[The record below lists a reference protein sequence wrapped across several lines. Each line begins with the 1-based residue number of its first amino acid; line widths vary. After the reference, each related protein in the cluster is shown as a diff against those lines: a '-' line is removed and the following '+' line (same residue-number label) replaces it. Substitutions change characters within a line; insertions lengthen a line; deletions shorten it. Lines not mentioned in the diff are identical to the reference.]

1 MALEKSYSKDFESDE
16 LFDYEIIKP
25 KKTLKIQ
32 YTYAK
37 RYCEEAEK
45 FAKNLTQLTQ
55 EEFMRLREP
64 QKQVVIKN
72 IGNMTRLHSKRA
84 MDYIAKHGEL
94 VRDEFFSAV
103 DYDDIAEQWNEQF
116 ENLLENKS
124 RVKNCALHLV
134 FSIDENCNE
143 KNLKALELSVYQT
156 LTNTLGY
163 DYPFIMKLHT
173 HQNNPHA
180 HVIINK
186 TNKITNKQLRFNSKN
201 SCKEFYHTLRETF
214 KDYLFANS
222 KGELQYSNTP
232 NIYKAI
238 KDIETE
244 LDTLETQARNN
255 KSFRHE
261 NYFYKVLGSATS
273 QIESLKKRENALSDH
288 LDGLKSLLEK
298 THWEKEKFTP
308 PTNEKEFNQQLK
320 EIKWLNKET
329 PTPKNTYK
337 KIQKLA
343 VCKSPLIKDYLY
355 TTKKLFAT
363 QKKIIDLE
371 KDYKDLR
378 ALKEEF
384 SKDLEADLSHSKKRF
399 ELYTKLKSM
408 SKVFTSKNI
417 VKNLEKIALDFKSDR
432 HSISQR
438 AFEFFRYM
446 NYQNLSLTDKSNMFL
461 VAKFFKNSALLVNI
475 ARFEMKKIDDNI
487 RNSSPQDNLLDKQV
501 WLNLLKHLKRLE
513 EENYCFAKKRK
524 EFLETRAMELSKDL
538 KFLTQAN
545 ENDLPIYERGQKD
558 KIIKRCEKSLN
569 FLQKELQCFK
579 TLSKSASIALENLQ
593 NNHQITAVTQDTQEN
608 TNALKNTTQNFNKT
622 TNTTNE
628 PTSPNNNY
636 EMDF

>member
-1 MALEKSYSKDFESDE
+1 MALEKSYSKNFESDE

-37 RYCEEAEK
+37 RYYKEVEK

-94 VRDEFFSAV
+94 VRDEFFNEV
-103 DYDDIAEQWNEQF
+103 NYNNIAEQWNEQF
-116 ENLLENKS
+116 EKLLENKS

-173 HQNNPHA
+173 HQNNPHV

-186 TNKITNKQLRFNSKN
+186 TNRITNKQLRFNSKD

-238 KDIETE
+238 KDIEIE
-244 LDTLETQARNN
+244 LDTLEKQARNN

-288 LDGLKSLLEK
+288 LDSLKSLLEK

-308 PTNEKEFNQQLK
+308 PTNEKELNQQLK
-320 EIKWLNKET
+320 EIKWLNKESL
-329 PTPKNTYK
+329 TPKNTYK
-337 KIQKLA
+337 KTQKLA

-363 QKKIIDLE
+363 QKKIIGLE
-371 KDYKDLR
+371 KDYKDLKV
-378 ALKEEF
+378 LKEEF
-384 SKDLEADLSHSKKRF
+384 SKDLEVDLSHSKKRF
-399 ELYTKLKSM
+399 ELYTRLKSM
-408 SKVFTSKNI
+408 SKVFISKSI
-417 VKNLEKIALDFKSDR
+417 AKNLEKIALDFKSDR

-446 NYQNLSLTDKSNMFL
+446 NYQNLILADKGNMFL
-461 VAKFFKNSALLVNI
+461 VAKFFKDSALLVNI
-475 ARFEMKKIDDNI
+475 ARFEMKKIDDSVK
-487 RNSSPQDNLLDKQV
+487 NSNPQDNLLGKQA
-501 WLNLLKHLKRLE
+501 WLNLLEHLKRLE

-524 EFLETRAMELSKDL
+524 EFLETRAMDLSKDL

-545 ENDLPIYERGQKD
+545 ENDLPIYERGQRD

-579 TLSKSASIALENLQ
+579 TLLKSASIALENLQ

-608 TNALKNTTQNFNKT
+608 TNALKNTTKDFNKT
-622 TNTTNE
+622 TNE
-628 PTSPNNNY
+628 PINPSNNY
-636 EMDF
+636 GMDF

>member
-1 MALEKSYSKDFESDE
+1 MALEKSYSKDLESDE
-16 LFDYEIIKP
+16 LFDYEVIKP
-25 KKTLKIQ
+25 QKTLKIQ

-37 RYCEEAEK
+37 RYYKEVEK

-84 MDYIAKHGEL
+84 MDYTAKHGDL
-94 VRDEFFSAV
+94 VRDEFFSRV
-103 DYDDIAEQWNEQF
+103 NYNDIAEQWNEQF
-116 ENLLENKS
+116 EKLLEKKS

-134 FSIDENCNE
+134 FSIDENCNK
-143 KNLKALELSVYQT
+143 KNLKVLELSVYQT

-173 HQNNPHA
+173 HQNNPHV

-186 TNKITNKQLRFNSKN
+186 TNKITNKQLRFHSKD

-232 NIYKAI
+232 NIYRAI
-238 KDIETE
+238 KNIETE
-244 LDTLETQARNN
+244 LDALEKQARNN

-288 LDGLKSLLEK
+288 LDSLKNLLEK

-308 PTNEKEFNQQLK
+308 PTNEKELNRQLK
-320 EIKWLNKET
+320 EMKWLNKET
-329 PTPKNTYK
+329 PTSKNTYK

-343 VCKSPLIKDYLY
+343 VYKSPLIKDYLY
-355 TTKKLFAT
+355 TIKKLFAT

-384 SKDLEADLSHSKKRF
+384 SKDLETDLSHSKKRF

-408 SKVFTSKNI
+408 SKVFISKSI

-461 VAKFFKNSALLVNI
+461 VAKFFKDSALLVGI
-475 ARFEMKKIDDNI
+475 ARLEIKKIDDNV
-487 RNSSPQDNLLDKQV
+487 RNSSPQDNLLDKQN
-501 WLNLLKHLKRLE
+501 WLNLLEHLKRLE

-579 TLSKSASIALENLQ
+579 TLSKSTSIALENLQ

-608 TNALKNTTQNFNKT
+608 TNALKKIPLKDFNKT
-622 TNTTNE
+622 TNE
-628 PTSPNNNY
+628 PTNSNNNY

>member
-37 RYCEEAEK
+37 RYYKEVEK

-72 IGNMTRLHSKRA
+72 IGNMTCLHSKRA

-94 VRDEFFSAV
+94 VRDEFFNEV
-103 DYDDIAEQWNEQF
+103 NYNDIAEQWNEQF
-116 ENLLENKS
+116 EKLLENKS

-143 KNLKALELSVYQT
+143 KNLKVLELSVYQT

-173 HQNNPHA
+173 HQNNA

-186 TNKITNKQLRFNSKN
+186 TNKITNKQLRFHSKD

-232 NIYKAI
+232 NIYRAI
-238 KDIETE
+238 KNIETE
-244 LDTLETQARNN
+244 LDALEKQARNN

-288 LDGLKSLLEK
+288 LDNLKSLLEK

-320 EIKWLNKET
+320 EIKWLNKESL
-329 PTPKNTYK
+329 TPKNTYK

-343 VCKSPLIKDYLY
+343 VYKSPLIKDYLY

-371 KDYKDLR
+371 KDYKDLKV
-378 ALKEEF
+378 LKEEF

-408 SKVFTSKNI
+408 SRVFISKSI

-475 ARFEMKKIDDNI
+475 ARFEMKKIDDSVK
-487 RNSSPQDNLLDKQV
+487 NSNPQDNLLDKQV
-501 WLNLLKHLKRLE
+501 WLNLLEHLKRLE

-545 ENDLPIYERGQKD
+545 ENDLPIYGRGQKD

-593 NNHQITAVTQDTQEN
+593 NNHQITAVTQDTPEN

-622 TNTTNE
+622 TNE
-628 PTSPNNNY
+628 PTNPNNNY

>member
-32 YTYAK
+32 YTYTK
-37 RYCEEAEK
+37 RYYKEVEK
-45 FAKNLTQLTQ
+45 FAKNLTQLAQ

-94 VRDEFFSAV
+94 VRDEFFNEV
-103 DYDDIAEQWNEQF
+103 NYNDIAEQWNEQF
-116 ENLLENKS
+116 EKLLENKS

-163 DYPFIMKLHT
+163 DYPFIIKLHA
-173 HQNNPHA
+173 HQNNPHV

-186 TNKITNKQLRFNSKN
+186 TNKITNKQLRFHSKD

-232 NIYKAI
+232 NIYRAI
-238 KDIETE
+238 KNIETE
-244 LDTLETQARNN
+244 LDELEKQARNN

-288 LDGLKSLLEK
+288 LGSLKNLLEK

-308 PTNEKEFNQQLK
+308 PTNEKELNQQLK
-320 EIKWLNKET
+320 EIKWLNKESL
-329 PTPKNTYK
+329 TPKNTYK
-337 KIQKLA
+337 KTQKLA

-371 KDYKDLR
+371 KDYKDLKV
-378 ALKEEF
+378 LKEEF
-384 SKDLEADLSHSKKRF
+384 SKDLESDLSHSKKRF

-408 SKVFTSKNI
+408 GKVFTSKSI

-461 VAKFFKNSALLVNI
+461 VAKFFKDSALLVNI
-475 ARFEMKKIDDNI
+475 ARFEMKKIDDSVK
-487 RNSSPQDNLLDKQV
+487 NSNPQDNLLDKQV
-501 WLNLLKHLKRLE
+501 WLNLLEHLKRLE

-593 NNHQITAVTQDTQEN
+593 NNHQITAVTQDMQEN
-608 TNALKNTTQNFNKT
+608 TNALKNT
-622 TNTTNE
+622 NE
-628 PTSPNNNY
+628 PTNPNNNY

>member
-1 MALEKSYSKDFESDE
+1 MALEKSYSKNFESDE

-32 YTYAK
+32 YTYVK
-37 RYCEEAEK
+37 CYYKEVEK

-94 VRDEFFSAV
+94 VRDEFFNEV
-103 DYDDIAEQWNEQF
+103 NYNDIAEQWNEQF
-116 ENLLENKS
+116 EKLLENKS

-173 HQNNPHA
+173 HQNNPHV

-186 TNKITNKQLRFNSKN
+186 TNRITNKQLRFNSKD

-238 KDIETE
+238 KNIETE
-244 LDTLETQARNN
+244 LDTLEKQARNN

-288 LDGLKSLLEK
+288 LDSLKSLLEK

-320 EIKWLNKET
+320 EIKWLNKESL
-329 PTPKNTYK
+329 TPKNTYK

-371 KDYKDLR
+371 KDYKDLKV
-378 ALKEEF
+378 LKEEF
-384 SKDLEADLSHSKKRF
+384 SKDLESDLSHSKKRF

-408 SKVFTSKNI
+408 SKVFISKSI

-461 VAKFFKNSALLVNI
+461 VAKFFKDSASLVNI
-475 ARFEMKKIDDNI
+475 ARFEMKKIDDSVK
-487 RNSSPQDNLLDKQV
+487 NSNPQDNLLDKQA
-501 WLNLLKHLKRLE
+501 WLNLLEHLKRLE

-545 ENDLPIYERGQKD
+545 ENDLPIYERGQRD

-579 TLSKSASIALENLQ
+579 TLLKSASIALENLQ

-608 TNALKNTTQNFNKT
+608 TNALKNTTQDFNKT
-622 TNTTNE
+622 TNE
-628 PTSPNNNY
+628 PTNPNNNY

>member
-1 MALEKSYSKDFESDE
+1 MALEKSYSKNFESDE

-37 RYCEEAEK
+37 RYYEEAEK
-45 FAKNLTQLTQ
+45 FAKNSPQLTQ
-55 EEFMRLREP
+55 ENFMRLREP

-116 ENLLENKS
+116 ENLLEKNS
-124 RVKNCALHLV
+124 RIKNCALHLV

-143 KNLKALELSVYQT
+143 KILKALELSVYQT
-156 LTNTLGY
+156 LTNTIGY
-163 DYPFIMKLHT
+163 DYPFIIKLHA

-186 TNKITNKQLRFNSKN
+186 TNKITNKQLRFHSKD

-232 NIYKAI
+232 NIYRAI
-238 KDIETE
+238 KNIETE
-244 LDTLETQARNN
+244 LDALEKQARNN

-261 NYFYKVLGSATS
+261 NYFYKVLGSTTS
-273 QIESLKKRENALSDH
+273 QIESLKKRENALFDH
-288 LDGLKSLLEK
+288 LDSLKNLLEK
-298 THWEKEKFTP
+298 THWEKENFTP
-308 PTNEKEFNQQLK
+308 PTNEKELNRQLK
-320 EIKWLNKET
+320 EMKWLNKET
-329 PTPKNTYK
+329 PTSKNTYK

-371 KDYKDLR
+371 KDYKDLKV
-378 ALKEEF
+378 LKEEF

-399 ELYTKLKSM
+399 ELYTRLKSM
-408 SKVFTSKNI
+408 SKVFISKSI

-446 NYQNLSLTDKSNMFL
+446 NYQNLSLADKSNIFL
-461 VAKFFKNSALLVNI
+461 VAKFFKDSALLVGI
-475 ARFEMKKIDDNI
+475 ARLEIKKIDDNV
-487 RNSSPQDNLLDKQV
+487 RNSSPQDNLLDKQN
-501 WLNLLKHLKRLE
+501 WLNLLEHLKRLE

-558 KIIKRCEKSLN
+558 KIIERCEKSLN

-579 TLSKSASIALENLQ
+579 TLSKSTSIALENLQ

-608 TNALKNTTQNFNKT
+608 TNALKKIPLKDFNK
-622 TNTTNE
+622 TTNE

>member
-16 LFDYEIIKP
+16 LFDYEVIKP

-37 RYCEEAEK
+37 RYYEEAEK

-55 EEFMRLREP
+55 EEFMRLRDP
-64 QKQVVIKN
+64 QKQVIIKN

-94 VRDEFFSAV
+94 VRDEFFNEV
-103 DYDDIAEQWNEQF
+103 NYNDIAEQWNEQF
-116 ENLLENKS
+116 EKLLENRS

-134 FSIDENCNE
+134 FSIDENCNG

-173 HQNNPHA
+173 HQNNPHV

-186 TNKITNKQLRFNSKN
+186 TNRITNKQLRFNSKD

-232 NIYKAI
+232 NIYKVI

-244 LDTLETQARNN
+244 LDTLEKQARNN

-288 LDGLKSLLEK
+288 LDSLKSLLEK

-308 PTNEKEFNQQLK
+308 PINEKELNQQLK
-320 EIKWLNKET
+320 EIKWLNKESL
-329 PTPKNTYK
+329 TPKNTYK
-337 KIQKLA
+337 KTQKLVA
-343 VCKSPLIKDYLY
+343 CKSPLIKDYLY

-371 KDYKDLR
+371 KDYKDLKV
-378 ALKEEF
+378 LKEEF

-461 VAKFFKNSALLVNI
+461 VAKFFKDSALLVNM
-475 ARFEMKKIDDNI
+475 ARFEMKKIDDSVK
-487 RNSSPQDNLLDKQV
+487 NSSPQGNLLDKQN
-501 WLNLLKHLKRLE
+501 WLNLLEHLRRLE
-513 EENYCFAKKRK
+513 EENYCFAKRRK

-545 ENDLPIYERGQKD
+545 ENDLPIYERGQRD

-579 TLSKSASIALENLQ
+579 TLLKSASITLESLQ

-608 TNALKNTTQNFNKT
+608 TNALKIPLKDFNKT
-622 TNTTNE
+622 TNE
-628 PTSPNNNY
+628 PISPNNNY

>member
-1 MALEKSYSKDFESDE
+1 MALEKSYRKDFESDE

-25 KKTLKIQ
+25 KKTLKIR

-37 RYCEEAEK
+37 RYYKEVEK

-84 MDYIAKHGEL
+84 MDYIAKHGDL
-94 VRDEFFSAV
+94 VRDEFFNEV
-103 DYDDIAEQWNEQF
+103 NYNDIAEQWNEQF
-116 ENLLENKS
+116 EKLLENKS

-143 KNLKALELSVYQT
+143 KILKALELSVHQT

-163 DYPFIMKLHT
+163 DYPFIMKLHA

-186 TNKITNKQLRFNSKN
+186 TNKITNKQLRFHSKD

-244 LDTLETQARNN
+244 LDTLEKQARNN

-288 LDGLKSLLEK
+288 LDNLKNLLEK

-308 PTNEKEFNQQLK
+308 PTNEKELNQQLK
-320 EIKWLNKET
+320 EVKWLNKESL
-329 PTPKNTYK
+329 TPKNTYK

-363 QKKIIDLE
+363 QKKIIALE
-371 KDYKDLR
+371 KDYKDLKV
-378 ALKEEF
+378 LKEEF
-384 SKDLEADLSHSKKRF
+384 SKNLEADLSHSKKRF
-399 ELYTKLKSM
+399 ELYTRLKSM
-408 SKVFTSKNI
+408 SRVFISKSI

-475 ARFEMKKIDDNI
+475 ARLEIKKIDDNVK
-487 RNSSPQDNLLDKQV
+487 NSNPQDNLLDKQV
-501 WLNLLKHLKRLE
+501 WLNLLEHLKRLE

-545 ENDLPIYERGQKD
+545 ENDLPIYERGQRD

-579 TLSKSASIALENLQ
+579 TLLKSASIALENLQ

-608 TNALKNTTQNFNKT
+608 TNALKNTTQDFNKT
-622 TNTTNE
+622 TNE
-628 PTSPNNNY
+628 PTNPNNNY

>member
-25 KKTLKIQ
+25 KKTLKIR

-37 RYCEEAEK
+37 RYYKEVEK

-55 EEFMRLREP
+55 EKFMRLREP

-72 IGNMTRLHSKRA
+72 IGNMTRLYSKRA
-84 MDYIAKHGEL
+84 MDYIAKHGDL
-94 VRDEFFSAV
+94 VRDEFFNEIN
-103 DYDDIAEQWNEQF
+103 YNDIAEQWNEQF
-116 ENLLENKS
+116 EKLLENKS

-143 KNLKALELSVYQT
+143 KNLKVLELSVYQT

-173 HQNNPHA
+173 HQNNPHV

-186 TNKITNKQLRFNSKN
+186 TNKITNKQLRFHSKD

-232 NIYKAI
+232 NIYRAI
-238 KDIETE
+238 KNIETE
-244 LDTLETQARNN
+244 LDALEKQARNN

-288 LDGLKSLLEK
+288 LDSLKNLLEK

-308 PTNEKEFNQQLK
+308 PTNEKELNQQLK
-320 EIKWLNKET
+320 EIKWLNKESL
-329 PTPKNTYK
+329 TPKNTYK
-337 KIQKLA
+337 KTQKLA

-371 KDYKDLR
+371 KDYKDLKI
-378 ALKEEF
+378 LKEEF
-384 SKDLEADLSHSKKRF
+384 SKDLETDLSHSKKRF

-408 SKVFTSKNI
+408 SKVFISKSI

-432 HSISQR
+432 HSISQK

-446 NYQNLSLTDKSNMFL
+446 NYQNLSLTDKGNMFL

-501 WLNLLKHLKRLE
+501 WLNLLEHLKRLE

-622 TNTTNE
+622 TNE
-628 PTSPNNNY
+628 PINPNNNY

>member
-37 RYCEEAEK
+37 RYYKEVEK

-55 EEFMRLREP
+55 EEFMHLREP
-64 QKQVVIKN
+64 RKQVVIKN
-72 IGNMTRLHSKRA
+72 IGNMTCLHSKRA

-94 VRDEFFSAV
+94 VRDEFFNEV
-103 DYDDIAEQWNEQF
+103 NYNDIAEQWNEQF
-116 ENLLENKS
+116 EKLLENKS

-156 LTNTLGY
+156 LTNTIGY
-163 DYPFIMKLHT
+163 DYPFIMKLHA

-186 TNKITNKQLRFNSKN
+186 TNKITNKQLRFHSKD

-232 NIYKAI
+232 NIYRAI
-238 KDIETE
+238 KNIETE
-244 LDTLETQARNN
+244 LDALEKQARNN

-288 LDGLKSLLEK
+288 LDNLKSLLEK

-308 PTNEKEFNQQLK
+308 PTNEKELNQQLK
-320 EIKWLNKET
+320 EIKWLNKESL
-329 PTPKNTYK
+329 TPKNTYK

-384 SKDLEADLSHSKKRF
+384 SKDLETDLSHSKKRF

-408 SKVFTSKNI
+408 SKLFISKSI

-461 VAKFFKNSALLVNI
+461 VAKFFKDSALLVSI
-475 ARFEMKKIDDNI
+475 ARLEIKKIDDNVK
-487 RNSSPQDNLLDKQV
+487 NSSPQDNLLDKQN
-501 WLNLLKHLKRLE
+501 WLNLLEHLRRLE
-513 EENYCFAKKRK
+513 EENYCFANKRK

-593 NNHQITAVTQDTQEN
+593 NNHQITAIAQTTQESTN
-608 TNALKNTTQNFNKT
+608 TLKKIPLKDFNKT
-622 TNTTNE
+622 TNE
-628 PTSPNNNY
+628 PISPNNNY

>member
-37 RYCEEAEK
+37 RYYKEVEK

-94 VRDEFFSAV
+94 VRDEFFNEV
-103 DYDDIAEQWNEQF
+103 NYNDIAEQWNEQF
-116 ENLLENKS
+116 EKLLENKS

-163 DYPFIMKLHT
+163 DYPFTMKLHT
-173 HQNNPHA
+173 HQNNPHV

-186 TNKITNKQLRFNSKN
+186 TNRITNKQLRFNSKD

-222 KGELQYSNTP
+222 KGELKYSNTP

-244 LDTLETQARNN
+244 LDTLEKQARNN

-288 LDGLKSLLEK
+288 LDSLKSLLEK

-308 PTNEKEFNQQLK
+308 PINKKELNQQLK
-320 EIKWLNKET
+320 EIKWLNKESL
-329 PTPKNTYK
+329 TPKNTYK
-337 KIQKLA
+337 KTQKLA

-363 QKKIIDLE
+363 QKKIIALE
-371 KDYKDLR
+371 KDYKDLKV
-378 ALKEEF
+378 LKEEF
-384 SKDLEADLSHSKKRF
+384 SKDLEANLSHSKKRF
-399 ELYTKLKSM
+399 ELYTRLKSM
-408 SKVFTSKNI
+408 SKVFISKSI

-432 HSISQR
+432 HNILQR

-446 NYQNLSLTDKSNMFL
+446 NYQNLSLTDKGNMFL
-461 VAKFFKNSALLVNI
+461 VAKFFKDSALLVNI
-475 ARFEMKKIDDNI
+475 ARFEMKKIDDSVK
-487 RNSSPQDNLLDKQV
+487 NSNPQGNLLDKQA
-501 WLNLLKHLKRLE
+501 WLNLLEHLKRLE
-513 EENYCFAKKRK
+513 EKNYCFAKKRK

-545 ENDLPIYERGQKD
+545 ENDLPIYERGQRD

-593 NNHQITAVTQDTQEN
+593 NNHQITAVTQTAQEN
-608 TNALKNTTQNFNKT
+608 TNVLKNTTQDFNKT
-622 TNTTNE
+622 TNE
-628 PTSPNNNY
+628 PTNPNNNY
-636 EMDF
+636 GMDF

>member
-37 RYCEEAEK
+37 RYYKEVEK

-55 EEFMRLREP
+55 EESIHLREP

-94 VRDEFFSAV
+94 VRDEFFNEV
-103 DYDDIAEQWNEQF
+103 NYNDIAEQWNEQF
-116 ENLLENKS
+116 EKLLENKS

-143 KNLKALELSVYQT
+143 KNLKVLELSVYQT
-156 LTNTLGY
+156 LTNTIGY
-163 DYPFIMKLHT
+163 DYPFIIKLHA

-186 TNKITNKQLRFNSKN
+186 TNKITNKQLRFHSKD

-232 NIYKAI
+232 NIHKAI
-238 KDIETE
+238 KSIETK
-244 LDTLETQARNN
+244 LDTLETQAKNN

-261 NYFYKVLGSATS
+261 NYFYKVLGSAIS

-288 LDGLKSLLEK
+288 LDSLKNLLEK

-308 PTNEKEFNQQLK
+308 PTNEKELNRQLK
-320 EIKWLNKET
+320 EMKWLNKET
-329 PTPKNTYK
+329 PTPKNTCEK
-337 KIQKLA
+337 TQKLV

-378 ALKEEF
+378 AFKEEF

-487 RNSSPQDNLLDKQV
+487 KNSNPQDNLLDKQV
-501 WLNLLKHLKRLE
+501 WLNLLEYLKRLE
-513 EENYCFAKKRK
+513 EENYYFAKKRK

-579 TLSKSASIALENLQ
+579 TLSKSASITLENLQ
-593 NNHQITAVTQDTQEN
+593 NNHQITAIAQDAQESTN
-608 TNALKNTTQNFNKT
+608 TLKKIPLKDFNKT
-622 TNTTNE
+622 TNE
-628 PTSPNNNY
+628 PISPNNNY

>member
-1 MALEKSYSKDFESDE
+1 MALEKSYKNFESDE

-37 RYCEEAEK
+37 RYYKEVEK

-84 MDYIAKHGEL
+84 MDYIAKYGEL
-94 VRDEFFSAV
+94 VRDEFFNEV
-103 DYDDIAEQWNEQF
+103 NYNDIAEQWNEQF
-116 ENLLENKS
+116 EKLLENKS

-163 DYPFIMKLHT
+163 DYPFIMKLHV

-186 TNKITNKQLRFNSKN
+186 TNRITNKQLRFNSKD

-244 LDTLETQARNN
+244 LDTLEKQARNN
-255 KSFRHE
+255 KSFKHE

-288 LDGLKSLLEK
+288 LDSLKSLLEK
-298 THWEKEKFTP
+298 THWEKEIFTP
-308 PTNEKEFNQQLK
+308 PIDEKELNQQLK
-320 EIKWLNKET
+320 EIKWLNKESL
-329 PTPKNTYK
+329 TPKNTYK
-337 KIQKLA
+337 KTQKLA

-371 KDYKDLR
+371 KNYKDLKV
-378 ALKEEF
+378 LKEEF
-384 SKDLEADLSHSKKRF
+384 SKDLEVDLSHSKKRF
-399 ELYTKLKSM
+399 ELYTRLKSM
-408 SKVFTSKNI
+408 SKVFISKSI
-417 VKNLEKIALDFKSDR
+417 VKNLEKIALDFTSDR

-446 NYQNLSLTDKSNMFL
+446 NYQNLSLTDKGNMFL
-461 VAKFFKNSALLVNI
+461 VAKFFKDSALLVNI
-475 ARFEMKKIDDNI
+475 ARFEMKKIDDSVK
-487 RNSSPQDNLLDKQV
+487 NSNPQGNLLDKQA
-501 WLNLLKHLKRLE
+501 WLNLLEHLKRLE

-545 ENDLPIYERGQKD
+545 ENDLPIYERGQRD

-593 NNHQITAVTQDTQEN
+593 SNHQITAVTQTAQEN
-608 TNALKNTTQNFNKT
+608 TNALKNTTKDFNKT
-622 TNTTNE
+622 TNESIN
-628 PTSPNNNY
+628 PSNNY

>member
-37 RYCEEAEK
+37 RYYKEVEK

-94 VRDEFFSAV
+94 VRDEFFNEV
-103 DYDDIAEQWNEQF
+103 NYNDIAEQWNKQF

-124 RVKNCALHLV
+124 RIKNCTLHLV

-143 KNLKALELSVYQT
+143 KNLKVLELSVYQT
-156 LTNTLGY
+156 LTNTPGY
-163 DYPFIMKLHT
+163 DYPFMIKLHA
-173 HQNNPHA
+173 HQNNPHV

-186 TNKITNKQLRFNSKN
+186 TNRITNKQLRFNSKD

-232 NIYKAI
+232 NIYKVI

-244 LDTLETQARNN
+244 LDALEKQARNN

-288 LDGLKSLLEK
+288 LDSLKSLLEK

-308 PTNEKEFNQQLK
+308 PINEKELNQQLK
-320 EIKWLNKET
+320 EIKWLNKESL
-329 PTPKNTYK
+329 TPKNTYK

-343 VCKSPLIKDYLY
+343 VYKSPLIKDYLY

-371 KDYKDLR
+371 KDYKDLKV
-378 ALKEEF
+378 LKEEF

-408 SKVFTSKNI
+408 SRVFISKSI

-446 NYQNLSLTDKSNMFL
+446 NYQNLSLIDKSNMFL

-475 ARFEMKKIDDNI
+475 ARLEMKKIDDNI

-545 ENDLPIYERGQKD
+545 ENDLPIYERGQRD

-608 TNALKNTTQNFNKT
+608 TNALKRIPLKDFNKT
-622 TNTTNE
+622 TNE
-628 PTSPNNNY
+628 PTNPNNNY

>member
-1 MALEKSYSKDFESDE
+1 MALEKSYSKNFESDE

-37 RYCEEAEK
+37 RYYKEVEK

-94 VRDEFFSAV
+94 VRDEFFNEV
-103 DYDDIAEQWNEQF
+103 NYNDIAEQWNEQF
-116 ENLLENKS
+116 EKLLENKS

-173 HQNNPHA
+173 HQNNPHV

-186 TNKITNKQLRFNSKN
+186 TNKITNKQLRFNSKD

-238 KDIETE
+238 KNIETE
-244 LDTLETQARNN
+244 LDTLEKQARNN
-255 KSFRHE
+255 KNFRHE

-288 LDGLKSLLEK
+288 LDSLKSLLEK

-308 PTNEKEFNQQLK
+308 PINEKELNQQLK
-320 EIKWLNKET
+320 EIKWLNKESL
-329 PTPKNTYK
+329 TPKNTYK
-337 KIQKLA
+337 KTQNLV

-371 KDYKDLR
+371 KDYKDLKV
-378 ALKEEF
+378 LKEEF
-384 SKDLEADLSHSKKRF
+384 SKDLEVDLSHSKKRF
-399 ELYTKLKSM
+399 ELYTRLKSM
-408 SKVFTSKNI
+408 SKVSISKSI

-446 NYQNLSLTDKSNMFL
+446 NYQNLSLTDKGNMFL
-461 VAKFFKNSALLVNI
+461 VAKFFKDSALLVNI
-475 ARFEMKKIDDNI
+475 ARFEMKKIDDSVK
-487 RNSSPQDNLLDKQV
+487 NSNPQGNLLDKQA
-501 WLNLLKHLKRLE
+501 WLNLLEHLKRLE

-545 ENDLPIYERGQKD
+545 ENDLPIYERGQRD

-593 NNHQITAVTQDTQEN
+593 SNHQITAVTPTAQEN
-608 TNALKNTTQNFNKT
+608 TNALKNTTQDFNKT
-622 TNTTNE
+622 TNE
-628 PTSPNNNY
+628 PINPNNNY
-636 EMDF
+636 GMDF

>member
-1 MALEKSYSKDFESDE
+1 MALEKSYSKNFESDE

-37 RYCEEAEK
+37 RYYKEVEK

-64 QKQVVIKN
+64 QKQAVIKN
-72 IGNMTRLHSKRA
+72 IGNMTRLHLKRA

-94 VRDEFFSAV
+94 VRDEFFNEV
-103 DYDDIAEQWNEQF
+103 NYNNIAEQWNEQF
-116 ENLLENKS
+116 EKLLENKS

-173 HQNNPHA
+173 HQNNPHV

-186 TNKITNKQLRFNSKN
+186 TNKITNKQLRFNSKD

-244 LDTLETQARNN
+244 LDTLEKQARNN
-255 KSFRHE
+255 KSFKHE

-288 LDGLKSLLEK
+288 LDSLKSLLEK

-308 PTNEKEFNQQLK
+308 PINEKELNQQLK
-320 EIKWLNKET
+320 EIRWLNKESL
-329 PTPKNTYK
+329 TPKNTYK

-371 KDYKDLR
+371 KDYKDLKV
-378 ALKEEF
+378 LKEEF
-384 SKDLEADLSHSKKRF
+384 SKDLEVDLSHSKKRF

-408 SKVFTSKNI
+408 SKVFISKSI

-446 NYQNLSLTDKSNMFL
+446 NYQNLSLTDKGNMFL
-461 VAKFFKNSALLVNI
+461 VTKFFKDSALLVNI
-475 ARFEMKKIDDNI
+475 ARFEMKKIDDSVK
-487 RNSSPQDNLLDKQV
+487 NSNPQGNLLDKQA
-501 WLNLLKHLKRLE
+501 WLNLLEHLKRLE

-545 ENDLPIYERGQKD
+545 ENDLPIYERGQRD

-579 TLSKSASIALENLQ
+579 TLLKSASMALENLQ
-593 NNHQITAVTQDTQEN
+593 SNHQITAVTQDTQEN
-608 TNALKNTTQNFNKT
+608 TNALKNATQNFNKT
-622 TNTTNE
+622 TNKSIN
-628 PTSPNNNY
+628 PNNNY
-636 EMDF
+636 GMDF

>member
-1 MALEKSYSKDFESDE
+1 MALEKSYKDFESDE

-37 RYCEEAEK
+37 RYYKEVEK
-45 FAKNLTQLTQ
+45 FAKNLTRLTQ
-55 EEFMRLREP
+55 EEFMRLRDP
-64 QKQVVIKN
+64 QKQVIIKN

-94 VRDEFFSAV
+94 VRDEFFNEV
-103 DYDDIAEQWNEQF
+103 NYNDIAEQWNEQF
-116 ENLLENKS
+116 EKLLENKS

-173 HQNNPHA
+173 HQNNPHV

-186 TNKITNKQLRFNSKN
+186 TNRITNKQLRFNSKD

-232 NIYKAI
+232 NIYKVI

-244 LDTLETQARNN
+244 LDTLEKQARNN

-288 LDGLKSLLEK
+288 LDSLKSLLEK

-308 PTNEKEFNQQLK
+308 PINEKELNQQLK
-320 EIKWLNKET
+320 EIKWLNKESL
-329 PTPKNTYK
+329 TPKNTYK
-337 KIQKLA
+337 KTQKL
-343 VCKSPLIKDYLY
+343 VFCKSPLIKDYLY

-363 QKKIIDLE
+363 QKKIIALE
-371 KDYKDLR
+371 KDYKDLKV
-378 ALKEEF
+378 LKEEF

-399 ELYTKLKSM
+399 ELYTRLKSM
-408 SKVFTSKNI
+408 SKVFISKSI
-417 VKNLEKIALDFKSDR
+417 VKNLEKIALNFKSDR

-461 VAKFFKNSALLVNI
+461 VAKFFKDSALLVNI
-475 ARFEMKKIDDNI
+475 ARFEMKKIDDSVKDSN
-487 RNSSPQDNLLDKQV
+487 PQGNLLDKQA
-501 WLNLLKHLKRLE
+501 WLNLLEHLKRLE

-524 EFLETRAMELSKDL
+524 EFLETRAVELSKDL

-545 ENDLPIYERGQKD
+545 ENDLPIYERGQRD

-579 TLSKSASIALENLQ
+579 TLVKSTSIALENLQ
-593 NNHQITAVTQDTQEN
+593 SNHQITAVTQDTQEN
-608 TNALKNTTQNFNKT
+608 TNALKNTTQDFNKT
-622 TNTTNE
+622 TNE
-628 PTSPNNNY
+628 PTNSNNNH

>member
-25 KKTLKIQ
+25 KKTLEIQ

-37 RYCEEAEK
+37 RYYKEVEK

-94 VRDEFFSAV
+94 VRDEFFNEVNYS
-103 DYDDIAEQWNEQF
+103 DIAEQWNEQF
-116 ENLLENKS
+116 EKLLENKS

-173 HQNNPHA
+173 HQNSPHV

-186 TNKITNKQLRFNSKN
+186 TNRITNKQLRFHSKD

-244 LDTLETQARNN
+244 LDTLEKQARNN

-288 LDGLKSLLEK
+288 LDNLKNLLEK

-308 PTNEKEFNQQLK
+308 PTNEKELNQQLK
-320 EIKWLNKET
+320 EIKWLNKESL
-329 PTPKNTYK
+329 TPKNTYK

-343 VCKSPLIKDYLY
+343 VCKSPLIKDYFY

-363 QKKIIDLE
+363 QKKIRDLE
-371 KDYKDLR
+371 KDYKDLKI
-378 ALKEEF
+378 LKEEF

-399 ELYTKLKSM
+399 ELYTRLKSM
-408 SKVFTSKNI
+408 SKVFISKNI
-417 VKNLEKIALDFKSDR
+417 AKNLEKIALDFKSDR

-446 NYQNLSLTDKSNMFL
+446 NYQNLSLIDKGNMFL
-461 VAKFFKNSALLVNI
+461 VAKFFKDSALLVNI
-475 ARFEMKKIDDNI
+475 ARFEMKKIDDNVK
-487 RNSSPQDNLLDKQV
+487 NSNPQDNLLDKQV
-501 WLNLLKHLKRLE
+501 WLNLLEHLKRLE

-545 ENDLPIYERGQKD
+545 ENDLPIYERGQRD

-569 FLQKELQCFK
+569 FLQKELQCFT
-579 TLSKSASIALENLQ
+579 TLLKSASIALENLQ

-608 TNALKNTTQNFNKT
+608 TNALKNTTQDFNK
-622 TNTTNE
+622 TTNE
-628 PTSPNNNY
+628 PTSPSNNH

>member
-16 LFDYEIIKP
+16 LFDYEVIKP

-37 RYCEEAEK
+37 RYYKEVEK

-72 IGNMTRLHSKRA
+72 IGNMTRLHSKMA

-94 VRDEFFSAV
+94 VRDEFFNEV
-103 DYDDIAEQWNEQF
+103 NYNDIAEQWNEQF
-116 ENLLENKS
+116 EKLLENKS

-163 DYPFIMKLHT
+163 DYPFMMKLHT
-173 HQNNPHA
+173 HQNNPHV

-186 TNKITNKQLRFNSKN
+186 TNRITNKQLRFNSKN
-201 SCKEFYHTLRETF
+201 SCKEFYHTIRETF

-244 LDTLETQARNN
+244 LDTLEKQARNN

-261 NYFYKVLGSATS
+261 NYFYKVLGSTTS
-273 QIESLKKRENALSDH
+273 QIESLKKRENALFDH
-288 LDGLKSLLEK
+288 LDSLKSLLEK

-308 PTNEKEFNQQLK
+308 PTNEKELNQQLK
-320 EIKWLNKET
+320 EIKWLNKESL
-329 PTPKNTYK
+329 TPKNIYK
-337 KIQKLA
+337 KTQKLA

-363 QKKIIDLE
+363 QKKIIALE
-371 KDYKDLR
+371 KDYKDLKV
-378 ALKEEF
+378 LKEEF

-399 ELYTKLKSM
+399 ELYTRLKSM
-408 SKVFTSKNI
+408 SKVFISKSI

-446 NYQNLSLTDKSNMFL
+446 NYQNLSLTDKGNMFL
-461 VAKFFKNSALLVNI
+461 VAKFFKDSALLVDI
-475 ARFEMKKIDDNI
+475 ARFEMKKIDDSVK
-487 RNSSPQDNLLDKQV
+487 NSNPQGNLLDKQA
-501 WLNLLKHLKRLE
+501 WLNLLEHLKRLE

-545 ENDLPIYERGQKD
+545 ENDLPIYERGQRD

-579 TLSKSASIALENLQ
+579 TLLKSASIALENLQ
-593 NNHQITAVTQDTQEN
+593 SNHQITAVTQDTQEN
-608 TNALKNTTQNFNKT
+608 TNALKNTTQDFNKT
-622 TNTTNE
+622 TNE
-628 PTSPNNNY
+628 PTNPNNNY

>member
-37 RYCEEAEK
+37 RYYEEVEK

-94 VRDEFFSAV
+94 VRDEFFNEV
-103 DYDDIAEQWNEQF
+103 NYNDIAEQWNEQF
-116 ENLLENKS
+116 EKLLENKS

-173 HQNNPHA
+173 HQNNPHV

-186 TNKITNKQLRFNSKN
+186 TNRITNKQLRFNSKD

-222 KGELQYSNTP
+222 KGKLQYSNTP

-244 LDTLETQARNN
+244 LDTLEKQARNN

-288 LDGLKSLLEK
+288 LDSLKSLLEK

-308 PTNEKEFNQQLK
+308 PINEKELNQQLK
-320 EIKWLNKET
+320 EIKWLNKESL
-329 PTPKNTYK
+329 TPKNTYK
-337 KIQKLA
+337 KTQNLV

-371 KDYKDLR
+371 KNYKDLKV
-378 ALKEEF
+378 LKEEF
-384 SKDLEADLSHSKKRF
+384 SKDLEVDLSHSKKRF
-399 ELYTKLKSM
+399 ELYTRLKSM
-408 SKVFTSKNI
+408 SKVFISKSI
-417 VKNLEKIALDFKSDR
+417 VKNLEKIALDFTSDR

-446 NYQNLSLTDKSNMFL
+446 NYQNLSLTDKGNMFL
-461 VAKFFKNSALLVNI
+461 VAKFFKDSALLVNV
-475 ARFEMKKIDDNI
+475 ARFEMKKIDDSVK
-487 RNSSPQDNLLDKQV
+487 NSNPQGNLLDKQA
-501 WLNLLKHLKRLE
+501 WLNLLEHLKRLE

-545 ENDLPIYERGQKD
+545 ENDLPIYERGQRD
-558 KIIKRCEKSLN
+558 EIIKRCEKSLN

-579 TLSKSASIALENLQ
+579 TLLKSASIALENLQ
-593 NNHQITAVTQDTQEN
+593 SNHQITTVTQDTQEN

-622 TNTTNE
+622 TNE
-628 PTSPNNNY
+628 PINSNNNY
-636 EMDF
+636 GMDF

>member
-25 KKTLKIQ
+25 KKTLKIR

-37 RYCEEAEK
+37 RYYKEVEK

-55 EEFMRLREP
+55 EEFMRSREP

-84 MDYIAKHGEL
+84 MDYTAKHGEL
-94 VRDEFFSAV
+94 VRDEFFNEV
-103 DYDDIAEQWNEQF
+103 NYNDIAEQWNEQF
-116 ENLLENKS
+116 EKLLENKS

-163 DYPFIMKLHT
+163 DYPFIMKLHP

-186 TNKITNKQLRFNSKN
+186 TNKITNKQLRFHSKD

-232 NIYKAI
+232 NIYRAI

-244 LDTLETQARNN
+244 LDALEKQARNN

-288 LDGLKSLLEK
+288 LDSLKNLLEK
-298 THWEKEKFTP
+298 THWEKENFTP

-337 KIQKLA
+337 KTQKLA

-363 QKKIIDLE
+363 QKKIIALE
-371 KDYKDLR
+371 KDYKDLKV
-378 ALKEEF
+378 LKEEF

-408 SKVFTSKNI
+408 SKVFISKSI

-446 NYQNLSLTDKSNMFL
+446 NYPNLSLTDKSNMFL
-461 VAKFFKNSALLVNI
+461 VAKFFKDSALLVSI
-475 ARFEMKKIDDNI
+475 AQLEIKKIDDNV
-487 RNSSPQDNLLDKQV
+487 RNSSPQDNLLDKQA
-501 WLNLLKHLKRLE
+501 WLNLLEHLKRLE

-593 NNHQITAVTQDTQEN
+593 SNHQITAVTQDTQEN
-608 TNALKNTTQNFNKT
+608 TNALKNTTQDFNKT
-622 TNTTNE
+622 TNE
-628 PTSPNNNY
+628 PTNPNNNY

>member
-32 YTYAK
+32 YTYTK
-37 RYCEEAEK
+37 RYYEEAEK
-45 FAKNLTQLTQ
+45 FAKNSPQLVQ
-55 EEFMRLREP
+55 ENFMRLREP

-84 MDYIAKHGEL
+84 MDYIAKHGDL
-94 VRDEFFSAV
+94 VRDEFFSRV
-103 DYDDIAEQWNEQF
+103 NYNDIAEQWNEQF
-116 ENLLENKS
+116 ERILEKNS
-124 RVKNCALHLV
+124 RIKNCALHLV

-143 KNLKALELSVYQT
+143 KNLKILELSVYQT

-163 DYPFIMKLHT
+163 DYPFIIKLHA

-186 TNKITNKQLRFNSKN
+186 TNKITNKQLRFHSKD

-288 LDGLKSLLEK
+288 LDSLKNLLEK
-298 THWEKEKFTP
+298 THWEKENFTP
-308 PTNEKEFNQQLK
+308 PTNEKELNRQLK
-320 EIKWLNKET
+320 EVKWFNKET
-329 PTPKNTYK
+329 PTSKNTYK

-343 VCKSPLIKDYLY
+343 VYKSPLIKDYLY
-355 TTKKLFAT
+355 TIKKLFAT

-384 SKDLEADLSHSKKRF
+384 SKDLETDLSHSKKRF

-408 SKVFTSKNI
+408 SKVFISKSI

-461 VAKFFKNSALLVNI
+461 VAKFFKDSALLVGI
-475 ARFEMKKIDDNI
+475 ARLEIKKIDDNV
-487 RNSSPQDNLLDKQV
+487 RNSSPQDNLLDKQN
-501 WLNLLKHLKRLE
+501 WLNLLEHLKRLE

-545 ENDLPIYERGQKD
+545 ENDLPIYERGQRD

-579 TLSKSASIALENLQ
+579 TLSKSASITLESLQ
-593 NNHQITAVTQDTQEN
+593 NNHQITAITQDTQESTN
-608 TNALKNTTQNFNKT
+608 TLKKIPLKDFNKT
-622 TNTTNE
+622 TNE
-628 PTSPNNNY
+628 PTNPNNNY

>member
-1 MALEKSYSKDFESDE
+1 MALEKSYSKNFESDE

-37 RYCEEAEK
+37 RYYKEVEK

-72 IGNMTRLHSKRA
+72 IGNMTRLHSKKA

-94 VRDEFFSAV
+94 VRDEFFNEV
-103 DYDDIAEQWNEQF
+103 NYNDIAEQWNEQF
-116 ENLLENKS
+116 EKLLENKS

-134 FSIDENCNE
+134 LSINENCNE
-143 KNLKALELSVYQT
+143 KNSQALELSVYQT

-173 HQNNPHA
+173 HQNNPHV

-186 TNKITNKQLRFNSKN
+186 TNKITNKQLRFNSKD

-244 LDTLETQARNN
+244 LDTLEKQARNN

-273 QIESLKKRENALSDH
+273 QIESLKKRENALSNH
-288 LDGLKSLLEK
+288 LDSLKSLLEK

-320 EIKWLNKET
+320 EIKWLNKESL
-329 PTPKNTYK
+329 TPKNTYK

-371 KDYKDLR
+371 KDYKDLKV
-378 ALKEEF
+378 LKEEF
-384 SKDLEADLSHSKKRF
+384 SKDLESDLSHSKKRF

-408 SKVFTSKNI
+408 SKVFISKSI

-446 NYQNLSLTDKSNMFL
+446 NYQNLSVTDKGNMFL
-461 VAKFFKNSALLVNI
+461 VAKFFKDSALLVNI
-475 ARFEMKKIDDNI
+475 ARFEMKKTDDSVK
-487 RNSSPQDNLLDKQV
+487 NSNPQDNLLDKQV
-501 WLNLLKHLKRLE
+501 WLNLLEHLKRLE

-545 ENDLPIYERGQKD
+545 ENDLPIYERGQRD

-579 TLSKSASIALENLQ
+579 TLLKSASIALENLQ

-608 TNALKNTTQNFNKT
+608 TNALKKIPLKDFNKT
-622 TNTTNE
+622 TNE
-628 PTSPNNNY
+628 PINPSNNY
-636 EMDF
+636 GMDF

>member
-25 KKTLKIQ
+25 KKTLEIQ

-37 RYCEEAEK
+37 RYYKEVEK

-72 IGNMTRLHSKRA
+72 VGNMTRLHSKRA
-84 MDYIAKHGEL
+84 MDYIAKHGDL
-94 VRDEFFSAV
+94 VRDEFFNEV
-103 DYDDIAEQWNEQF
+103 NYNDIAEQWNEQF
-116 ENLLENKS
+116 EKLLENKS

-163 DYPFIMKLHT
+163 DYPFIMKLHA

-186 TNKITNKQLRFNSKN
+186 TNRITNKQLRFNSKN

-244 LDTLETQARNN
+244 LDALEKQARNN
-255 KSFRHE
+255 KNFRHE

-288 LDGLKSLLEK
+288 LDSLKSLLEK

-308 PTNEKEFNQQLK
+308 PINEKELNQQLK
-320 EIKWLNKET
+320 EIKWLNKESL
-329 PTPKNTYK
+329 TPKNTYK
-337 KIQKLA
+337 KTQKLA

-363 QKKIIDLE
+363 QKKIRDLK
-371 KDYKDLR
+371 KDYKDLKV
-378 ALKEEF
+378 LKEEF

-399 ELYTKLKSM
+399 ELYTRLKSM
-408 SKVFTSKNI
+408 GKVFISKSI
-417 VKNLEKIALDFKSDR
+417 AKNLEKIALDFKSDR

-446 NYQNLSLTDKSNMFL
+446 NYQNLSLIDKGNMFL
-461 VAKFFKNSALLVNI
+461 VAKFFKDSALLVNI
-475 ARFEMKKIDDNI
+475 ARFEMKKIDDSVK
-487 RNSSPQDNLLDKQV
+487 NSNPQDNLLDKQA
-501 WLNLLKHLKRLE
+501 WLSLLEHLKRLE

-524 EFLETRAMELSKDL
+524 EFLETRAMDLSKDL

-545 ENDLPIYERGQKD
+545 ENDLPIYERGQRD

-579 TLSKSASIALENLQ
+579 TLLKSASIALENLQ
-593 NNHQITAVTQDTQEN
+593 SNHQITAVTQDTQEN
-608 TNALKNTTQNFNKT
+608 TNALKNTTQDFNKT
-622 TNTTNE
+622 TNE
-628 PTSPNNNY
+628 PINPNNNY
-636 EMDF
+636 GMDF

>member
-25 KKTLKIQ
+25 KKTLNIQ

-37 RYCEEAEK
+37 RYYKEVEK
-45 FAKNLTQLTQ
+45 FAKNLTQLKQ

-94 VRDEFFSAV
+94 VRDEFFNEV
-103 DYDDIAEQWNEQF
+103 NYNDIAEQWNEQF
-116 ENLLENKS
+116 EKLLENKS

-163 DYPFIMKLHT
+163 DYPFIMKLHA

-186 TNKITNKQLRFNSKN
+186 TNKITNKQLRFNSKD

-244 LDTLETQARNN
+244 LDTLEKQARNN

-288 LDGLKSLLEK
+288 LDSLKSLLEK

-308 PTNEKEFNQQLK
+308 PTNEKELNQQLK
-320 EIKWLNKET
+320 EIKWLNKESL
-329 PTPKNTYK
+329 TPKNTYK

-343 VCKSPLIKDYLY
+343 VYKSPLIKDYLY

-363 QKKIIDLE
+363 QKKIIALE
-371 KDYKDLR
+371 KDYKDLKV
-378 ALKEEF
+378 LKEEF

-399 ELYTKLKSM
+399 ELYTRLKSM
-408 SKVFTSKNI
+408 SKVFISKSI

-461 VAKFFKNSALLVNI
+461 VAKFFKDSALLVNI
-475 ARFEMKKIDDNI
+475 ARFEMKKIDDSVK
-487 RNSSPQDNLLDKQV
+487 NSNPQDNLLDKQA
-501 WLNLLKHLKRLE
+501 WLNLLEHLKRLE

-545 ENDLPIYERGQKD
+545 ENDLPIYERGQRD
-558 KIIKRCEKSLN
+558 KIIKRCERSLN

-579 TLSKSASIALENLQ
+579 ILLKSASIALENLQ
-593 NNHQITAVTQDTQEN
+593 SNHQITAVTQDTQEN
-608 TNALKNTTQNFNKT
+608 TNALKNTTQDFNKT
-622 TNTTNE
+622 TNE
-628 PTSPNNNY
+628 PTNPNNNY

>member
-1 MALEKSYSKDFESDE
+1 MALEKSYKDFESDE

-32 YTYAK
+32 YAYAK
-37 RYCEEAEK
+37 RYYEEVEK

-55 EEFMRLREP
+55 EELMRLREP

-94 VRDEFFSAV
+94 VRDEFFNEV
-103 DYDDIAEQWNEQF
+103 NYNDIAEQWNEQF
-116 ENLLENKS
+116 EKLLENKS

-173 HQNNPHA
+173 HQNNPHV
-180 HVIINK
+180 HVVINK
-186 TNKITNKQLRFNSKN
+186 TNRITNKQLRFNSKD

-214 KDYLFANS
+214 KDDLFANS

-232 NIYKAI
+232 NIYKVI

-244 LDTLETQARNN
+244 LDTLEKQARNN

-273 QIESLKKRENALSDH
+273 QIESLEKRENALSDH
-288 LDGLKSLLEK
+288 LDSLKNLLEK

-308 PTNEKEFNQQLK
+308 PTNEKELNRQLK
-320 EIKWLNKET
+320 EVKWFNKET
-329 PTPKNTYK
+329 PTSKNTYK

-343 VCKSPLIKDYLY
+343 IYKSPLIKDYLH
-355 TTKKLFAT
+355 TIKKLFAT

-371 KDYKDLR
+371 KDYEDLKV
-378 ALKEEF
+378 LKEEF

-408 SKVFTSKNI
+408 SKVFASKNI

-446 NYQNLSLTDKSNMFL
+446 NYQNLSLIDKGNMFL

-579 TLSKSASIALENLQ
+579 TLSKSTSIALENLQ
-593 NNHQITAVTQDTQEN
+593 NNHQITAVTQDMQEN

-622 TNTTNE
+622 TNE
-628 PTSPNNNY
+628 PTNPNNNY
-636 EMDF
+636 ELDF

>member
-45 FAKNLTQLTQ
+45 FAKNLTQLAQ
-55 EEFMRLREP
+55 ENFMRLREP

-103 DYDDIAEQWNEQF
+103 DYNDIAEQWNEQF
-116 ENLLENKS
+116 ERILKKNS
-124 RVKNCALHLV
+124 RIKNCALHLV

-143 KNLKALELSVYQT
+143 KILKALELSVYQT
-156 LTNTLGY
+156 LTDTLGY
-163 DYPFIMKLHT
+163 DYPFTIKLHA

-186 TNKITNKQLRFNSKN
+186 TNKITNKQLRFHSKD

-232 NIYKAI
+232 NIHKTI
-238 KDIETE
+238 KSIETE

-261 NYFYKVLGSATS
+261 NYFYKVLGSATF
-273 QIESLKKRENALSDH
+273 QIESLKKRENALSDR
-288 LDGLKSLLEK
+288 LDSLKNLLEK

-308 PTNEKEFNQQLK
+308 PTNEKELNRQLK
-320 EIKWLNKET
+320 EVKWFNKET
-329 PTPKNTYK
+329 PTSKNTYK

-343 VCKSPLIKDYLY
+343 VYKSPLIKDYLY
-355 TTKKLFAT
+355 TIKKLFAT

-384 SKDLEADLSHSKKRF
+384 SKDLETDLSHSKKRF

-408 SKVFTSKNI
+408 SKVFTSKSI

-461 VAKFFKNSALLVNI
+461 VAKFFKDSALLVSI
-475 ARFEMKKIDDNI
+475 ARLEIKKIDDNV
-487 RNSSPQDNLLDKQV
+487 RDSSPQDNLLDRQA
-501 WLNLLKHLKRLE
+501 WLNLLEHLRRLE

-545 ENDLPIYERGQKD
+545 ENDLPIYERGQRD

-579 TLSKSASIALENLQ
+579 TLSKSASITLESLQ
-593 NNHQITAVTQDTQEN
+593 NNHQITAITQDTQEN
-608 TNALKNTTQNFNKT
+608 TNTLKKIPLKDFNKT
-622 TNTTNE
+622 TNE
-628 PTSPNNNY
+628 PISPNNNY

>member
-1 MALEKSYSKDFESDE
+1 MALEKSYSKNFESDE

-37 RYCEEAEK
+37 RYYKEVEK

-94 VRDEFFSAV
+94 VRDEFFNEV
-103 DYDDIAEQWNEQF
+103 NYNDIVEQWNEQF
-116 ENLLENKS
+116 EKLLENKS

-173 HQNNPHA
+173 HQNNPHV

-186 TNKITNKQLRFNSKN
+186 TNKITNKQLRFNSKD
-201 SCKEFYHTLRETF
+201 SCKEFYHTLRETS

-244 LDTLETQARNN
+244 LDTLEKQARNN

-273 QIESLKKRENALSDH
+273 QIENLKKRENALSNH
-288 LDGLKSLLEK
+288 LDSLKSLLEK
-298 THWEKEKFTP
+298 THWEKEKFAP

-320 EIKWLNKET
+320 ETRWLNKESL
-329 PTPKNTYK
+329 TPKNTYK

-363 QKKIIDLE
+363 QKKIIALE
-371 KDYKDLR
+371 KDYKDLKV
-378 ALKEEF
+378 LKEEF

-399 ELYTKLKSM
+399 ELYTRLKSM
-408 SKVFTSKNI
+408 SKVFISKSI

-432 HSISQR
+432 HNISQR

-446 NYQNLSLTDKSNMFL
+446 NYQNLSLTDKGNMFL
-461 VAKFFKNSALLVNI
+461 VAKFFKDSALLVNI
-475 ARFEMKKIDDNI
+475 ARFEMKKIDDSVK
-487 RNSSPQDNLLDKQV
+487 NSNPQGNLLDKQA
-501 WLNLLKHLKRLE
+501 WLNLLEHLKRLE

-524 EFLETRAMELSKDL
+524 EFLETRATELSKDL

-545 ENDLPIYERGQKD
+545 ENDLPIYERGQRD

-579 TLSKSASIALENLQ
+579 TLLKSASIALENLQ
-593 NNHQITAVTQDTQEN
+593 SNHQITAVTQTTQEN
-608 TNALKNTTQNFNKT
+608 TNTPKNTTKDFNK
-622 TNTTNE
+622 TTNE
-628 PTSPNNNY
+628 PTSPNNNH

>member
-37 RYCEEAEK
+37 RYYKEVEK

-84 MDYIAKHGEL
+84 MDYIAKHGDL
-94 VRDEFFSAV
+94 VRDEFFNEV
-103 DYDDIAEQWNEQF
+103 NYNDIAEQWNEQF
-116 ENLLENKS
+116 EKLLENKS

-163 DYPFIMKLHT
+163 DYPFIMKLHA

-186 TNKITNKQLRFNSKN
+186 TNKITNKQLRFNSKDN
-201 SCKEFYHTLRETF
+201 CKEFYHTLRETF

-232 NIYKAI
+232 NIYRAI

-244 LDTLETQARNN
+244 LDALEKQARNN

-261 NYFYKVLGSATS
+261 NYFYKVLGSTTS

-288 LDGLKSLLEK
+288 LDSLKNLLEK

-320 EIKWLNKET
+320 EIKWLNKESL
-329 PTPKNTYK
+329 TPKNTYK

-355 TTKKLFAT
+355 TIKKLFAT
-363 QKKIIDLE
+363 QKKIIALE
-371 KDYKDLR
+371 KDYKDLKV
-378 ALKEEF
+378 LKEEF

-399 ELYTKLKSM
+399 ELYTRLKSM
-408 SKVFTSKNI
+408 SKVFISKNI

-461 VAKFFKNSALLVNI
+461 VAKFFKDSALLVGI
-475 ARFEMKKIDDNI
+475 ARLEIKKIDDNV
-487 RNSSPQDNLLDKQV
+487 RNSSPQDNLLDKQN

-579 TLSKSASIALENLQ
+579 TLSKSASITLENLQ

-608 TNALKNTTQNFNKT
+608 TNALKKIPLKDFNKT
-622 TNTTNE
+622 TNE
-628 PTSPNNNY
+628 PISPNNNY

>member
-37 RYCEEAEK
+37 RYYKEVEK
-45 FAKNLTQLTQ
+45 FAKNLTQLAQ

-94 VRDEFFSAV
+94 VRDEFFNEV
-103 DYDDIAEQWNEQF
+103 NYNDIAEQWNEQF
-116 ENLLENKS
+116 EKLLENKS

-163 DYPFIMKLHT
+163 DYPFMMKLHA

-186 TNKITNKQLRFNSKN
+186 TNKITNKQLRFNSKD

-244 LDTLETQARNN
+244 LDALEKQARNN

-288 LDGLKSLLEK
+288 LDSLKSLLEK

-308 PTNEKEFNQQLK
+308 PTNEKELNQQLK
-320 EIKWLNKET
+320 EIKWLNKESL
-329 PTPKNTYK
+329 TPKNTYK

-363 QKKIIDLE
+363 QKKIIALE
-371 KDYKDLR
+371 KDYKDLKV
-378 ALKEEF
+378 LKEEF

-399 ELYTKLKSM
+399 ELYTRLKSM
-408 SKVFTSKNI
+408 SKVFISKSI

-461 VAKFFKNSALLVNI
+461 VAKFFKDSTLLVNI
-475 ARFEMKKIDDNI
+475 ARFEMKKIDDSVK
-487 RNSSPQDNLLDKQV
+487 NSNPQGNLLDKQA
-501 WLNLLKHLKRLE
+501 WLNLLEHLKRLE

-545 ENDLPIYERGQKD
+545 ENDLPIYERGQRD

-579 TLSKSASIALENLQ
+579 TLLKSASVALENLQ

-608 TNALKNTTQNFNKT
+608 TNALRKIPLKDFNKT
-622 TNTTNE
+622 TNE
-628 PTSPNNNY
+628 PINPRNNH

>member
-25 KKTLKIQ
+25 QKTLKIQ

-37 RYCEEAEK
+37 RYYKEVEK

-55 EEFMRLREP
+55 KEFMRLREP

-94 VRDEFFSAV
+94 VRDEFFNEV
-103 DYDDIAEQWNEQF
+103 NYNDIAEQWNEQF
-116 ENLLENKS
+116 EKLLENKS
-124 RVKNCALHLV
+124 RVKNCTLHLV

-143 KNLKALELSVYQT
+143 KNLKVLELSVYQT

-173 HQNNPHA
+173 HQNNPHV

-186 TNKITNKQLRFNSKN
+186 TNKITNKQLRFNSKD

-232 NIYKAI
+232 NIYRAI
-238 KDIETE
+238 KNIETE

-288 LDGLKSLLEK
+288 LDSLKNLLEK
-298 THWEKEKFTP
+298 IHWEKEKFTP
-308 PTNEKEFNQQLK
+308 PTNEKELNRQLK

-329 PTPKNTYK
+329 PTSKNTYK

-343 VCKSPLIKDYLY
+343 VYKSPLIKDYLY

-371 KDYKDLR
+371 KNYKDLR
-378 ALKEEF
+378 VLKEEF
-384 SKDLEADLSHSKKRF
+384 SKDLETDLFHSKKRF

-408 SKVFTSKNI
+408 SKVFISKSI

-446 NYQNLSLTDKSNMFL
+446 NYPNLSLTDKSNMFL
-461 VAKFFKNSALLVNI
+461 VAKFFKDSALLVGI
-475 ARFEMKKIDDNI
+475 ARLEIKKIDDNV
-487 RNSSPQDNLLDKQV
+487 RNSSPQDNLLDKQN
-501 WLNLLKHLKRLE
+501 WLNLLEHLRRLE
-513 EENYCFAKKRK
+513 EKNYCFAKKRK

-545 ENDLPIYERGQKD
+545 ENDLPIYERGQRD

-579 TLSKSASIALENLQ
+579 TLSKSASITLESLQ
-593 NNHQITAVTQDTQEN
+593 NNHQTTAVTQDTQEN
-608 TNALKNTTQNFNKT
+608 TNALKKIPLKDFNKT
-622 TNTTNE
+622 TNE
-628 PTSPNNNY
+628 LISPNNNY

>member
-1 MALEKSYSKDFESDE
+1 MALEKSYSKNFESDE

-37 RYCEEAEK
+37 RYYKEVEK

-94 VRDEFFSAV
+94 VRDEFFNEV
-103 DYDDIAEQWNEQF
+103 NYNDIAEQWNEQF
-116 ENLLENKS
+116 EKLLENKS

-156 LTNTLGY
+156 LTNALGY

-173 HQNNPHA
+173 HQNNPHM

-186 TNKITNKQLRFNSKN
+186 TNRITNKQLRFNSKD

-244 LDTLETQARNN
+244 LDTLEKQARNN

-288 LDGLKSLLEK
+288 LDSLKSLLEK

-308 PTNEKEFNQQLK
+308 PINEKELNQQLK
-320 EIKWLNKET
+320 EIKWLNKESL
-329 PTPKNTYK
+329 TPKNTYK
-337 KIQKLA
+337 KTQKLA
-343 VCKSPLIKDYLY
+343 VCKSPLIRDYLY

-371 KDYKDLR
+371 KDYKDLKV
-378 ALKEEF
+378 LKEEF

-399 ELYTKLKSM
+399 ELYTRLKSM
-408 SKVFTSKNI
+408 SKVFISKSI

-446 NYQNLSLTDKSNMFL
+446 NYQNLSLTDKGNMFL
-461 VAKFFKNSALLVNI
+461 VAKFFKDSALLVNI
-475 ARFEMKKIDDNI
+475 ARFEMKKIDDSVK
-487 RNSSPQDNLLDKQV
+487 NSNPQGNLLDKQA
-501 WLNLLKHLKRLE
+501 WLNLLEHLKRLE

-545 ENDLPIYERGQKD
+545 ENDLPIYERGQRD

-579 TLSKSASIALENLQ
+579 TLLKSASITLENLQ
-593 NNHQITAVTQDTQEN
+593 SNHQITAVTQDTQEN
-608 TNALKNTTQNFNKT
+608 TNALKNTTQN
-622 TNTTNE
+622 
-628 PTSPNNNY
+628 Y

>member
-45 FAKNLTQLTQ
+45 FAKNLTQLAQ
-55 EEFMRLREP
+55 ENFMRLREP

-72 IGNMTRLHSKRA
+72 TGNMTRLHSKRA

-116 ENLLENKS
+116 GRILEKNS
-124 RVKNCALHLV
+124 RIKNCALHLV

-143 KNLKALELSVYQT
+143 KNLKVLELSVYQT

-163 DYPFIMKLHT
+163 DYPFIIKLHV

-186 TNKITNKQLRFNSKN
+186 TNKITNKQLRFHSKD

-214 KDYLFANS
+214 KNYLFANS

-232 NIYKAI
+232 NIHKAI
-238 KDIETE
+238 KSIETE

-261 NYFYKVLGSATS
+261 NYFYKVLGSATF

-288 LDGLKSLLEK
+288 LDSLKNLLEK

-308 PTNEKEFNQQLK
+308 TTNEKELNRQLK
-320 EIKWLNKET
+320 EVKWFNKET
-329 PTPKNTYK
+329 PTSKNTYK

-343 VCKSPLIKDYLY
+343 VYKSLLIKDCLY
-355 TTKKLFAT
+355 TIKKLFAT

-408 SKVFTSKNI
+408 SKVFISKSI

-475 ARFEMKKIDDNI
+475 ARLEIKKIDDNI
-487 RNSSPQDNLLDKQV
+487 RNSNPQDNLLDKQN
-501 WLNLLKHLKRLE
+501 WLNLLEHLRRLE

-545 ENDLPIYERGQKD
+545 ENDLPIYERGQRD

-579 TLSKSASIALENLQ
+579 TLSKSASIALESLQ
-593 NNHQITAVTQDTQEN
+593 NNHQITAIAQDTQEN
-608 TNALKNTTQNFNKT
+608 TNALKNTLKDFNKT
-622 TNTTNE
+622 TNE
-628 PTSPNNNY
+628 PINPNNNY

>member
-1 MALEKSYSKDFESDE
+1 M
-16 LFDYEIIKP
+16 
-25 KKTLKIQ
+25 
-32 YTYAK
+32 
-37 RYCEEAEK
+37 
-45 FAKNLTQLTQ
+45 LTQ
-55 EEFMRLREP
+55 
-64 QKQVVIKN
+64 KANCN
-72 IGNMTRLHSKRA
+72 ILTRL
-84 MDYIAKHGEL
+84 I
-94 VRDEFFSAV
+94 
-103 DYDDIAEQWNEQF
+103 
-116 ENLLENKS
+116 
-124 RVKNCALHLV
+124 
-134 FSIDENCNE
+134 
-143 KNLKALELSVYQT
+143 
-156 LTNTLGY
+156 
-163 DYPFIMKLHT
+163 
-173 HQNNPHA
+173 
-180 HVIINK
+180 
-186 TNKITNKQLRFNSKN
+186 FN
-201 SCKEFYHTLRETF
+201 R
-214 KDYLFANS
+214 
-222 KGELQYSNTP
+222 
-232 NIYKAI
+232 AI

-244 LDTLETQARNN
+244 LDTLEKQTRNN

-288 LDGLKSLLEK
+288 LDNLKSLLEK

-308 PTNEKEFNQQLK
+308 PTNEKELNQQLK
-320 EIKWLNKET
+320 EIKWLNKESL
-329 PTPKNTYK
+329 TPKNTYK

-371 KDYKDLR
+371 KDYKDLKV
-378 ALKEEF
+378 LKEEF
-384 SKDLEADLSHSKKRF
+384 SKDLETDLSHSKKRF

-408 SKVFTSKNI
+408 SKVFISKNI

-446 NYQNLSLTDKSNMFL
+446 NYQNLSLADKSNMFL
-461 VAKFFKNSALLVNI
+461 VAKFFKDSALLVSI
-475 ARFEMKKIDDNI
+475 ARLEIKKIDDNV

-501 WLNLLKHLKRLE
+501 WLNLLGHLRRLE

-545 ENDLPIYERGQKD
+545 ENDLPIYERGQRD

-593 NNHQITAVTQDTQEN
+593 NNHQITAITQDTQES
-608 TNALKNTTQNFNKT
+608 TNALKKIPLKDFNKT
-622 TNTTNE
+622 TNE
-628 PTSPNNNY
+628 PTNPNNNY